1 MTPVIV
7 LSLLADIG
15 IPMIFLT
22 LPLML
27 MLLLPVIAVEAYF
40 YRRWLDLT
48 KWQATKCS
56 AVSNLVSTLIDI
68 ALAWGI
74 MVGVEFGTMGLTDGN
89 HYVRTWKSPIADL
102 VLFFLSSAWI
112 APVEGMREWLIPA
125 ATLSLLVPFFFTSYA
140 MEYLIL
146 KFMVGM
152 PDGGPPSLSYFRVR
166 LAVRNVNLVTYAA
179 LFLSAAI
186 WLVFSLPHH

>member
-102 VLFFLSSAWI
+102 VLFFL
-112 APVEGMREWLIPA
+112 
-125 ATLSLLVPFFFTSYA
+125 
-140 MEYLIL
+140 
-146 KFMVGM
+146 
-152 PDGGPPSLSYFRVR
+152 
-166 LAVRNVNLVTYAA
+166 
-179 LFLSAAI
+179 
-186 WLVFSLPHH
+186 